1 MKSFFAKHK
10 SNIITALLLGIL
22 IFPQSREWVQ
32 SQISFPPKVIKE
44 VKRDTLKEYDWSLV
58 DERGEDVNF
67 SEFQGKAIFIN
78 FWATWCP
85 PCRAEMPFI
94 EDFYK
99 EFKEDMVF
107 VLVSNEDRSV
117 IQKFRDKENYSF
129 PIYQM
134 RSRPPEAF
142 QISNSIP
149 LSFLIDGK
157 GRIAV
162 QKTGSARWNSSS
174 FYKKIRSSVITKVR
188 PEQTE

>member
-10 SNIITALLLGIL
+10 SNIITALLLGVL
-22 IFPQSREWVQ
+22 IFPKSREWVQ

-44 VKRDTLKEYDWSLV
+44 VKRDTLKDYNWSLV
-58 DERGEDVNF
+58 DERGEYVNF

-107 VLVSNEDRSV
+107 VLVSNEDRS
-117 IQKFRDKENYSF
+117 ILQKFRSEGNYSF

-134 RSRPPEAF
+134 RSKPPKDF

-149 LSFLIDGK
+149 LSFIIDDK
-157 GRIAV
+157 GRIAT

-174 FYKKIRSSVITKVR
+174 FYKKIRSSVLSTAR
-188 PEQTE
+188 LEQSE

>member
-1 MKSFFAKHK
+1 
-10 SNIITALLLGIL
+10 LGIL
-22 IFPQSREWVQ
+22 IFPKSREWVQ

-44 VKRDTLKEYDWSLV
+44 SERDTLKDFNWDLINEKG
-58 DERGEDVNF
+58 ERVNF
-67 SEFQGKAIFIN
+67 AEFQDKAIFVN

-94 EDFYK
+94 EDFYQ
-99 EFKEDMVF
+99 EFKEEVVF
-107 VLVSNEDRSV
+107 VLVSNEDMA
-117 IQKFRDKENYSF
+117 IIEKFRKEEDYSF

-149 LSFLIDGK
+149 LSFLIDDK
-157 GRIAV
+157 GRIAT

-174 FYKKIRSSVITKVR
+174 FYKKIKSSVITQVHRGQK
-188 PEQTE
+188 E

>member
-10 SNIITALLLGIL
+10 SNILTALFLGVL
-22 IFPQSREWVQ
+22 IFPKSREWVQ

-44 VKRDTLKEYDWSLV
+44 VKRDTLKDYNWSLV
-58 DERGEDVNF
+58 NERGEHVNF

-85 PCRAEMPFI
+85 PCRAEMPYI

-99 EFKEDMVF
+99 DFKEDMVF
-107 VLVSNEDRSV
+107 VLVSNEEIDI
-117 IQKFRDKENYSF
+117 IQKFSEEENYSF

-134 RSRPPEAF
+134 RSSPPESF
-142 QISNSIP
+142 QVSNSIP
-149 LSFLIDGK
+149 LSFVIDDK

-162 QKTGSARWNSSS
+162 QKTGSARWNSTS
-174 FYKKIRSSVITKVR
+174 FYKRIQSSVLTKDR
-188 PEQTE
+188 LKKTE